1 MRSFPETAPAEV
13 GWICQGSP
21 SSTRNLPWT
30 LGGFFSLLSK
40 KRKEE
45 KGKTNEAPYSK
56 LPSTQRNGKG
66 QVNYV
71 PFPVQ
76 SRKEPPEEGN
86 HGRLC

>member
-1 MRSFPETAPAEV
+1 MPGQSILHKKLALDPGRF
-13 GWICQGSP
+13 
-21 SSTRNLPWT
+21 
-30 LGGFFSLLSK
+30 FFSLLSK

-45 KGKTNEAPYSK
+45 KGRTNEAPYSK